1 MAGVSLDAM
10 IPREDFEVSGNSTQN
25 TGTTA
30 TSIRLADLD
39 KCSLVFHALRKP
51 DFQRETNE
59 WDSEKICRLIE
70 SYVNVDLI
78 PAVIFWN
85 ASDSHTFVIDG
96 AHRLSALASWVN
108 NDYGDGEVSKQFYG
122 KIEDEQL
129 SIAEKTR
136 TLIRKRIGPY
146 SDYLLAV
153 TNPDKVSEKI
163 VDKSKKIG
171 LLSLQIQW
179 VHGDQKNA
187 ETSFF
192 KINQQGQRLTKT
204 EITLLE
210 NRRKPNVIAARAII
224 KSGTGHPYWG
234 NFEQDKQSEIK
245 QIAVDLFHILFRPPL
260 KKPIKSLDTLPLGGK
275 IGLGIT
281 LPLIWNFVNLV
292 NNLDSKDVPDDKTG
306 DATIKYL
313 KNCKMLA
320 ERIGSNHPS
329 SLGLHPAIYFYSY
342 DGRHKQASFYAG
354 VNFVKSLETKDTIHE
369 FLRVRENFETLLQ
382 EYNYHI
388 QQIVRRYRGAEPAYP
403 FITNYYNLLIKK
415 LTEKKGLDIV
425 IDEIMQEKD
434 FDFLTIRQKEE
445 HGENNGFS
453 QNKKSS
459 IFIKQ
464 ALESAIKCNIC
475 KGFIHT
481 NSLSFDHIMRKE
493 DGGLNTTNNGQVT
506 HPYCNTSFKN

>member
-1 MAGVSLDAM
+1 MQTWRKA
-10 IPREDFEVSGNSTQN
+10 R
-25 TGTTA
+25 
-30 TSIRLADLD
+30 
-39 KCSLVFHALRKP
+39 VFHALRKP

-210 NRRKPNVIAARAII
+210 NRRKPN
-224 KSGTGHPYWG
+224 
-234 NFEQDKQSEIK
+234 
-245 QIAVDLFHILFRPPL
+245 LFR
-260 KKPIKSLDTLPLGGK
+260 
-275 IGLGIT
+275 
-281 LPLIWNFVNLV
+281 F
-292 NNLDSKDVPDDKTG
+292 
-306 DATIKYL
+306 
-313 KNCKMLA
+313 
-320 ERIGSNHPS
+320 
-329 SLGLHPAIYFYSY
+329 IY
-342 DGRHKQASFYAG
+342 
-354 VNFVKSLETKDTIHE
+354 N
-369 FLRVRENFETLLQ
+369 
-382 EYNYHI
+382 
-388 QQIVRRYRGAEPAYP
+388 
-403 FITNYYNLLIKK
+403 
-415 LTEKKGLDIV
+415 
-425 IDEIMQEKD
+425 
-434 FDFLTIRQKEE
+434 FLTYFIRI
-445 HGENNGFS
+445 S
-453 QNKKSS
+453 
-459 IFIKQ
+459 
-464 ALESAIKCNIC
+464 
-475 KGFIHT
+475 
-481 NSLSFDHIMRKE
+481 
-493 DGGLNTTNNGQVT
+493 
-506 HPYCNTSFKN
+506 TS